1 MYLAAVIKVCG
12 VDVTV
17 CDAVVTGRFGADV
30 TVYDAVVSR
39 DGFGSIVICFIEGL
53 STLLQRMGRAY
64 QSLASYECHKALEQ
78 FSDLPPRH
86 HNTGWV
92 LVQVAKA
99 HFELAQY
106 QKVEFIL

>member
-1 MYLAAVIKVCG
+1 
-12 VDVTV
+12 
-17 CDAVVTGRFGADV
+17 
-30 TVYDAVVSR
+30 
-39 DGFGSIVICFIEGL
+39 
-53 STLLQRMGRAY
+53 MGRAY

-106 QKVEFIL
+106 QKVEVILRLHGFPILRQIAPKKLPQVCFYFAMPLFIVFVFKLAIV